1 MILVDTS
8 IWIEFFKG
16 NTETVILNELIDSN
30 NLCVNDLILAEL
42 IPAINHKRE
51 SELKELLFK
60 VTKTKLDINWNKI
73 IKMQTLNLRNGINK
87 VGIPDL
93 IIAQNAID
101 GNLELFSKDA
111 HFELM
116 SKLHGIRLFG
126 PRK

>member
-51 SELKELLFK
+51 SELKELLLK

-93 IIAQNAID
+93 IIAQNAIE

-126 PRK
+126 SRK